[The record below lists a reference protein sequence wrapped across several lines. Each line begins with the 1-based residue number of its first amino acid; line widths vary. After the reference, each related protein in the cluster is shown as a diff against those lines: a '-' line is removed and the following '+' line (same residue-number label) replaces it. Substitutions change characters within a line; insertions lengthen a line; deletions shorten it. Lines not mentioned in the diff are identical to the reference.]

1 MTSPRTTVQPEEIDQ
16 FSRHAADWWN
26 PYGSFKPLHRLN
38 PVRVQYVRD
47 QICAL
52 RGFKA
57 TGKREVLR
65 GISLLDVGCGGGL
78 LAEPLALLGARVTA
92 IDASAATIDVASQ
105 HAAEQGLEID
115 YRVSSVEDLAQK
127 PQRFDVITALEI
139 VEHVAD
145 IELFL
150 TALTSL
156 LRPGGVLILSTLN
169 QTSKSYLLGIVAAE
183 YILRWV
189 PRGTHQWKKF
199 IRPSQLVDRVAELGL
214 TPCDLSGLVFNP
226 LRQEFHLSQTDLDV
240 NYFLTAIKAA

>member
-1 MTSPRTTVQPEEIDQ
+1 MSVQPSTVSPTEIDQ
-16 FSRHAADWWN
+16 FSSHAADWWN
-26 PYGSFKPLHRLN
+26 PKGSFKPLHRLN

-52 RGFKA
+52 RGLKT

-78 LAEPLALLGARVTA
+78 LAEPLARLGARVTA
-92 IDASAATIDVASQ
+92 IDASAATIDIASQ
-105 HAAEQGLEID
+105 HAIEQGVDID
-115 YRVSSVEDLAQK
+115 YRVSTVEDLAQK
-127 PQRFDVITALEI
+127 PQRFDIITALEI

-145 IELFL
+145 IDLFL

-156 LRPGGVLILSTLN
+156 LKPGGVLILSTLN
-169 QTSKSYLLGIVAAE
+169 QTPKSFLLGIVAAE
-183 YILRWV
+183 YVLRWV

-214 TPCDLSGLVFNP
+214 TPCDLSGLVFKP

-240 NYFLTAIKAA
+240 NYFLTAIRAA